1 MAVWVSILAQLAKYI
16 YLKIRITTFNMA
28 IQKQFSIK
36 LIYMQ
41 GTIIY
46 PWVTLSFITYTTFF
60 FLSLH
65 SPFFNLIFHWF
76 FWCILCNSAP
86 FP

>member
-16 YLKIRITTFNMA
+16 YLKIRITSFNMA

-41 GTIIY
+41 
-46 PWVTLSFITYTTFF
+46 VQSFTHEWLF
-60 FLSLH
+60 H
-65 SPFFNLIFHWF
+65 S
-76 FWCILCNSAP
+76 
-86 FP
+86 